1 MRKRS
6 CRPIH
11 VAFVAALLVLGLS
24 QAALPSSRTVLGELF
39 EGAG

>member
-6 CRPIH
+6 CRPVL

-24 QAALPSSRTVLGELF
+24 QSALPSSRTVLGELF
-39 EGAG
+39 SQPG